1 MKKNIRLISAGAGT
15 GKTSRLTKELS
26 GLLTGEGSYKPSEVI
41 ATTFTKAAAGELK
54 SRISEKLLE
63 AGALELAA
71 QLDQALVGTVNSIS
85 QQLLSLFSFEAG
97 ISPNLSVI
105 EDDEKDIMFRESLK
119 RSLDES
125 TWNEIDEITAR
136 FSMKR
141 EDAENTIKTISDY
154 ARNNDLKATHL
165 ESSRDESTRS
175 LQAILPRANEDQV
188 KILNDIS
195 KRVPGLSAAV
205 KANKDTTDK
214 TAKAIRRFESFYYKI
229 RNHLEIP
236 WAEWASCG
244 KAEISKKSEKAGLF
258 EDLQRAMEKHIH
270 LPSFQN
276 DLKRY
281 IQICFDGAIISM
293 DAYAKLKSE
302 RGLIDFVDQES
313 LLLHALDDPRIRE
326 RFKEQFKVLF
336 VDEFQD
342 TSPLQLFLFLKISSL
357 VEKVI
362 WVGDAKQAIFGFRSS
377 DAQLINTVTD
387 ALGEPHE
394 NDILPT
400 SFRSRPQLVKM
411 VNKLFLPAFQ
421 NSETKLNDEQI
432 VLESHRQDNSQLFTA
447 FQLWGFQWKYSNGL
461 KPNDIMYHSHVA
473 SRIAAFLAEEHLTE
487 EKETNIIRKIR
498 AGDIAVLCR
507 TNNNC
512 NAVANALRDQG
523 LQAVVADAGLNQTGE
538 WRLLRACLHLLVDNK
553 DSLSKAEIK
562 FLSDPDHDIEGI
574 LQDRMA
580 YLEKA
585 AEDYEILN
593 KWLSEEPIVE
603 WINQQRE
610 NLLSKSISG
619 IIQLIYSG
627 LDFHNKVMAWGN
639 GAQRHVNLQQILS
652 YANEF
657 EEYCAKLALL
667 PNVHG
672 FISWFDQLSEN
683 KDDKRGLV
691 TNELSVNV
699 MTYHAAKGREWPVVI
714 LYDMDYYREPN
725 LFAVGVVAKDKIDFD
740 NPLKGRSLRY
750 WPWPYQTNFGNQ
762 NGFDPFKDSCKA
774 SQDYLS
780 IELSQKSES
789 LRLLYV
795 GFTRARDYVILPFKL
810 NEQASYLKP
819 LVENGIA
826 SIAELGNSPV
836 DKIIPSKLIDQSLRL
851 WMTEYNN
858 YAEEKTSS
866 KKEAAI
872 YLQGSTREY
881 PPYHITPSLVTPAED
896 VTFTE
901 GFDIHTPFSDH
912 KIEVERSE
920 FGTFIHRVFCAY
932 NPAMKE
938 SQVKDLISRLAVCY
952 GINSAKIQEELLFR
966 LREFYKWID
975 TEYKPTKIY
984 KELPLMMESNG
995 QLVDGIADMILE
1007 NDNEVI
1013 LIDYKTFTGDKAAM
1027 QFKAK
1032 EFTGQLKLYMDI
1044 LRKGFPNKNI
1054 RGGIY
1059 FVMRGVMVW
1068 VKE

>member
-15 GKTSRLTKELS
+15 GKTSRLTEELS
-26 GLLTGEGSYKPSEVI
+26 DLLTGDVLYKPSEII

-54 SRISEKLLE
+54 SRISKKLLE

-85 QQLLSLFSFEAG
+85 QQLLTLFSFEAG

-119 RSLDES
+119 KSLDES
-125 TWNEIDEITAR
+125 TWNEIDEITGR

-141 EDAENTIKTISDY
+141 EDAVYTIRSISDY

-165 ESSRDESTRS
+165 EISRDESVRS
-175 LQAILPRANEDQV
+175 LEAILPDANEDEA
-188 KILNDIS
+188 KILKDIS

-214 TAKAIRRFESFYYKI
+214 TGKAITRFENFYYKI

-236 WAEWASCG
+236 WAEWATCE
-244 KAEISKKSEKAGLF
+244 KVEISKISERAGLF
-258 EDLQRAMEKHIH
+258 EDLQTAMGKHLH

-326 RFKEQFKVLF
+326 RFQEQFKVLF

-377 DAQLINTVTD
+377 DAQLINTITS
-387 ALGEPHE
+387 ALGEPHD

-400 SFRSRPQLVKM
+400 SYRSRPQLVKM
-411 VNKLFLPAFQ
+411 VNQLFLPAFQ
-421 NSETKLNDEQI
+421 NSETKLNEEQI
-432 VLESHRQDNSQLFTA
+432 VLDANREDNAKLSIPFH
-447 FQLWGFQWKYSNGL
+447 LWGFQWKYSNGL
-461 KPNDIMYHSHVA
+461 KQNEAMYHSHVA
-473 SRIAAFLAEEHLTE
+473 SRIASFIDEGHLTE
-487 EKETNIIRKIR
+487 EKETKVIRKIR

-512 NAVANALRDQG
+512 NSVANALRDQG

-538 WRLLRACLHLLVDNK
+538 CRLLRACLHLLVDKN
-553 DSLSKAEIK
+553 DSLSKSEIK
-562 FLSDPDHDIEGI
+562 FLSDPDHDIEAI
-574 LQDRMA
+574 LQDRIE

-585 AEDYEILN
+585 NGDYETLN
-593 KWLSEEPIVE
+593 KWLSEEPIVK
-603 WINQQRE
+603 WINQQQE

-627 LDFHNKVMAWGN
+627 LDFHNKVVAWGN

-699 MTYHAAKGREWPVVI
+699 MTYHMAKGREWPVVI

-725 LFAVGVVAKDKIDFD
+725 LFAVRVVAKDKIDFD

-750 WPWPYQTNFGNQ
+750 WPWPYQTNYGNQ
-762 NGFDPFKDSCKA
+762 NGFEPFRDSCK
-774 SQDYLS
+774 STPDYLS

-810 NEQASYLKP
+810 GDQANYLKQ
-819 LVENGIA
+819 LVDNGIG
-826 SIAELGNSPV
+826 SIAELGNGPI
-836 DKIIPSKLIDQSLRL
+836 DKIIPSKLIDQPLRL

-858 YAEEKTSS
+858 FEEGKTSS
-866 KKEAAI
+866 KTKAAI
-872 YLQGSTREY
+872 YLQKSIREY
-881 PPYHITPSLVTPAED
+881 LPYHITPSSVTPAED

-932 NPAMKE
+932 NPAMKD
-938 SQVKDLISRLAVCY
+938 SQVKDFISRLAVCY
-952 GINSAKIQEELLFR
+952 GINSSKIQEELLFR
-966 LREFYKWID
+966 LREFYKWIE
-975 TEYKPTKIY
+975 TEFKPIKIY

-995 QLVDGIADMILE
+995 QLVDGIADMVVE
-1007 NDNEVI
+1007 TADEVI

-1032 EFTGQLKLYMDI
+1032 EFTGQLKFYMDI
-1044 LRKGFPNKNI
+1044 LRKGFLGKKVK
-1054 RGGIY
+1054 GGIY

-1068 VKE
+1068 VK